1 MPRITREPGHYGNSL
16 AIWCGG
22 TDVDVAF
29 APHSLSGGLCA
40 GVPRRLPN
48 QFYLF
53 PHLAINLN
61 DTIRGET
68 AAFRSFRI
76 QVEQAFLDYREPSD
90 FHSNYFTGLFSYLR
104 DAVGE
109 VSDQQIIE
117 ALIANALESAL
128 LFNGGAGRRGINLR
142 SELAEIGRE
151 VFSTLSPFERRQRP
165 SFATFQDIA
174 FLFFQRYWLDYSLD
188 EPFSVGEWDWFAS
201 YLANDAPMWS
211 AFCAGANLGRQRGR
225 RLPAWY
231 SVGEPLPT
239 VPARTW
245 SLEPG
250 ALTMGFEIEVD
261 FFDSTSQHPRRDVA
275 NALERLGWSSYS
287 GEYSDRTNG
296 LLFGVRPDGSTHS
309 EVCSPIFSISTF
321 EGFALASDAIR
332 DVCKALV
339 ECGGGVRSNGSR
351 SGFHLHFGRG
361 TFSSRTRHSSR
372 SLVVDDK
379 AMARFLSST
388 VGQGWP
394 KWSALQP
401 PSRRSNHYA
410 QRSQCFYGSGQA
422 DYDLARW
429 FDFMIDDGDCLIN
442 SGGHTSAVDSLTNAW
457 GTCEIRLGASAVLQP
472 DKLIGWLGV
481 NRSLYLRS
489 VNDNVLEHR
498 ADERL
503 SDWVKRLMAGEP
515 GRSEA
520 VALAVLREGV
530 I

>member
-1 MPRITREPGHYGNSL
+1 MPRITREPGHYGHSL

-22 TDVDVAF
+22 TDADVAF

-104 DAVGE
+104 DVVGE

-117 ALIANALESAL
+117 ALIANALQSARAFDGSVL
-128 LFNGGAGRRGINLR
+128 RRGINLR
-142 SELAEIGRE
+142 SELFEIGRE
-151 VFSTLSPFERRQRP
+151 VFSTVSPFEQRVRF

-174 FLFFQRYWLDYSLD
+174 VLFFARYWVDCSLG
-188 EPFSVGEWDWFAS
+188 EPLSVGEWDWFAS

-250 ALTMGFEIEVD
+250 GLTMGFEIEVD
-261 FFDSTSQHPRRDVA
+261 FFDSTSHNPRREVSYSLA
-275 NALERLGWSSYS
+275 RLGWSSYS
-287 GEYSDRTNG
+287 GE
-296 LLFGVRPDGSTHS
+296 
-309 EVCSPIFSISTF
+309 
-321 EGFALASDAIR
+321 
-332 DVCKALV
+332 
-339 ECGGGVRSNGSR
+339 
-351 SGFHLHFGRG
+351 
-361 TFSSRTRHSSR
+361 
-372 SLVVDDK
+372 
-379 AMARFLSST
+379 
-388 VGQGWP
+388 
-394 KWSALQP
+394 
-401 PSRRSNHYA
+401 
-410 QRSQCFYGSGQA
+410 
-422 DYDLARW
+422 
-429 FDFMIDDGDCLIN
+429 
-442 SGGHTSAVDSLTNAW
+442 
-457 GTCEIRLGASAVLQP
+457 
-472 DKLIGWLGV
+472 
-481 NRSLYLRS
+481 
-489 VNDNVLEHR
+489 
-498 ADERL
+498 
-503 SDWVKRLMAGEP
+503 
-515 GRSEA
+515 
-520 VALAVLREGV
+520 
-530 I
+530 